1 MNKPHLVKE
10 IVNSDS
16 IVVEKNEPETVRQV
30 ISEETSKT
38 MCSILESV
46 VSKGGR

>member
-1 MNKPHLVKE
+1 MITAVSAVANGGTLYKPHLVKE

-30 ISEETSKT
+30 I
-38 MCSILESV
+38 
-46 VSKGGR
+46 